1 MKCLDLLI
9 TWGKKYTR
17 QQKMLSIVLLSIF
30 LMEKY
35 INP

>member
-1 MKCLDLLI
+1 MKCLLI